1 MEKKINIGDSVCVM
15 IRTEK
20 GLEKS
25 APIVVGE
32 LYTNPIDGIEYFTDE
47 TGDFDIPVSEV
58 VEVIP
63 KKMKSTNFLGKEN
76 VIRIAG
82 TIFKQILYSVGKNV
96 YFSWGC
102 DTRLFVEI
110 DGKAGLCL
118 HVNGFCLSGW
128 VVILL
133 NGGADLYEVY
143 TIKGKTLNLEGL
155 QMVKD
160 GLYCDQLGV
169 LDKIIETGDLTPE
182 EYDEKVQN
190 TYKDILS

>member
-1 MEKKINIGDSVCVM
+1 MEKKIKIGDSVCVM
-15 IRTEK
+15 IQTEK

-32 LYTNPIDGIEYFTDE
+32 LYTNPLDGIEYFTDE

-63 KKMKSTNFLGKEN
+63 KMEITHYISKEN
-76 VIRIAG
+76 VISIAQ
-82 TIFKQILYSVGKNV
+82 TIFKQILLSVGKNV

-110 DGKAGLCL
+110 NGKAGLCL

-128 VVILL
+128 VVVLL

-143 TIKGKTLNLEGL
+143 TLKGKRLNLEGL
-155 QMVKD
+155 HMVKD

-182 EYDEKVQN
+182 EYNEKVQN